1 MSKPLTV
8 WNLVVSQSAWLGR
21 FTGILSAAS
30 LTAKSFNAGI
40 VEAFAPLINLW
51 REAVRFATDWITTPL
66 NLPPEFGEW
75 AVLIAIVTLLYL
87 RSAIVLRI
95 NPLEYF
101 VPRWR
106 DRVAKLGPKAAYK
119 HLLLWAAKYYGLFA
133 LFGPMLAILTILSS
147 GWESAWGTLQMAA
160 YIDFVMIPV
169 TFLTLGAI
177 ALLLHAASLIIMYG
191 LRFALD
197 GNTPVPPAE
206 MASWRLV
213 NQFVIELCILIV
225 GVLVF
230 FITNAGFSLF

>member
-21 FTGILSAAS
+21 FTGILSAVS

-51 REAVRFATDWITTPL
+51 REAVRLATDWVTVPL
-66 NLPPEFGEW
+66 HLPPEFGEW
-75 AVLIAIVTLLYL
+75 IVLVAIVTLLYL

-119 HLLLWAAKYYGLFA
+119 QLLLSAAKYYGLFA
-133 LFGPMLAILTILSS
+133 LFGPLLVAMIILTS
-147 GWESAWGTLQMAA
+147 GWESAWGALQMAT

-169 TFLTLGAI
+169 SFLALGAI
-177 ALLLHAASLIIMYG
+177 ALLLHAAGLILMYG
-191 LRFALD
+191 ARFALD
-197 GNTPVPPAE
+197 GNTPIPPAE
-206 MASWRLV
+206 MASWRLA
-213 NQFVIELCILIV
+213 NQLVIELCVLIV